1 MVISKRF
8 VIFTDRAERI
18 ENPAIRYRR
27 AGVPCL
33 QGNEKHIACFQDM
46 GFAAAPVV
54 EFRTA

>member
-33 QGNEKHIACFQDM
+33 RGNEKHIACFRSF
-46 GFAAAPVV
+46 GNALL
-54 EFRTA
+54 